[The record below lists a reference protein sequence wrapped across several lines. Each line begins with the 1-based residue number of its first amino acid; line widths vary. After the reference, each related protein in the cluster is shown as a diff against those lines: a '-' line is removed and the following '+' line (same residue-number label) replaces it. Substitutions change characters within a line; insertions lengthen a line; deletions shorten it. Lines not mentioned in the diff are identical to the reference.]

1 MRSSVPLWN
10 KVLGVLYYF
19 TVAIG
24 AVVLAPIYGIIFCN
38 FFRNVKRLNEVAHHF
53 FVPIFK
59 LFRIRLKVEGM
70 ENIPK
75 DRGFVIIAN
84 HQSFLDI
91 NCIFAGIAPSAFL
104 AKEDLW
110 KIPLFGK
117 MLDISG
123 SIPVHR
129 GASRGNV
136 AIGAKLKERT
146 DKGYIFSVFPEGSRS
161 ENGAL
166 LPFKNGIFH
175 MAKDHRYT
183 LLPIT
188 ILNTGRILPKS
199 VTALFPGELKIVV
212 HPPVEPSE
220 YETMTFEAL
229 RDQVRAKI
237 LSALPGSAK
246 AKEA

>member
-1 MRSSVPLWN
+1 
-10 KVLGVLYYF
+10 
-19 TVAIG
+19 
-24 AVVLAPIYGIIFCN
+24 
-38 FFRNVKRLNEVAHHF
+38 
-53 FVPIFK
+53 
-59 LFRIRLKVEGM
+59 
-70 ENIPK
+70 
-75 DRGFVIIAN
+75 
-84 HQSFLDI
+84 
-91 NCIFAGIAPSAFL
+91 
-104 AKEDLW
+104 
-110 KIPLFGK
+110 
-117 MLDISG
+117 
-123 SIPVHR
+123 
-129 GASRGNV
+129 
-136 AIGAKLKERT
+136 
-146 DKGYIFSVFPEGSRS
+146 
-161 ENGAL
+161 
-166 LPFKNGIFH
+166 